1 MFGNMPEIRFEY
13 FDMVVFDNAGG
24 GGVVD
29 GEHCW
34 LCGAHCM
41 VWLTSMDCNCGEG

>member
-24 GGVVD
+24 GGGGWGALLVMRSPLYGVVD
-29 GEHCW
+29 FHG
-34 LCGAHCM
+34 L
-41 VWLTSMDCNCGEG
+41 